1 MLITAIRQTSP
12 GRLTVCLEDGTA
24 LKSTLSAVTDL
35 RLYSG
40 RELDREELEALRLS
54 SARSLARE
62 KALELL
68 SRRPMSRQELKTKLL
83 QKGEDEE
90 TAEFCA
96 AWLCDNGLLDDE
108 SYAAAVT
115 RHYAAKGYGPGRIR
129 SELSRRGVDRKLR
142 ESALEQMPDNSAK
155 LDKFI
160 AARLKD
166 PTDRDQ
172 LRKVTAALYRR
183 GHSWEE
189 IRAALRR
196 FDAEPEEY

>member
-1 MLITAIRQTSP
+1 MLITAIRQTAP
-12 GRLTVCLEDGTA
+12 GRLTVCLEDGVE

-40 RELDREELEALRLS
+40 RELDEAELAELRLS

-68 SRRPMSRQELKTKLL
+68 SRRPMSRQELKNKLI
-83 QKGEDEE
+83 QKGQDED
-90 TAEFCA
+90 TAEYCT

-129 SELSRRGVDRKLR
+129 GELSRRGIDRELWD
-142 ESALEQMPDNSAK
+142 SALDQMPDNSGK

-166 PTDRDQ
+166 PADRDQ
-172 LRKVTAALYRR
+172 VRKVTAALYRR
-183 GHSWEE
+183 GHSWED

>member
-1 MLITAIRQTSP
+1 MRITAIRQTAP
-12 GRLTVCLEDGTA
+12 GRLTVVLEDGTE
-24 LKSTLSAVTDL
+24 LESTLSAVTDL

-40 RELDREELEALRLS
+40 RELDEDELSALRLA
-54 SARSLARE
+54 SARSLSRE

-68 SRRPMSRQELKTKLL
+68 SRRPMSRQELKSKLIR
-83 QKGEDEE
+83 KGEDEE
-90 TAEFCA
+90 IAEYCA
-96 AWLCDNGLLDDE
+96 AWLCDNGLVNDE
-108 SYAAAVT
+108 DYAAAVT

-129 SELSRRGVDRKLR
+129 SELSRRGVER
-142 ESALEQMPDNSAK
+142 ELWDDALEHMPDNSAK

-166 PTDRDQ
+166 PADRDQ
-172 LRKVTAALYRR
+172 VRKVTAALYRR
-183 GHSWEE
+183 GHSWED

>member
-1 MLITAIRQTSP
+1 MRITAIRQTAP
-12 GRLTVCLEDGTA
+12 GRLTVAFEDGTEI
-24 LKSTLSAVTDL
+24 KSTLSAVTDL

-40 RELDREELEALRLS
+40 RYLDEEEMEVLRLS
-54 SARSLARE
+54 SGRALARE

-68 SRRPMSRQELKTKLL
+68 SRRPMSRQELKSKLI
-83 QKGEDEE
+83 QKGQEED
-90 TAEFCA
+90 TAEYCA

-129 SELSRRGVDRKLR
+129 GELSRRGVDRELWD
-142 ESALEQMPDNSAK
+142 EALDQMPDSSGK

-166 PTDRDQ
+166 PEDRDQ
-172 LRKVTAALYRR
+172 VRKVTAALYRR
-183 GHSWEE
+183 GHSWED

-196 FDAEPEEY
+196 FDAEPEEE

>member
-1 MLITAIRQTSP
+1 MLITAIRQTAP
-12 GRLTVCLEDGTA
+12 GRLTVCLEDGTE
-24 LKSTLSAVTDL
+24 LKSTLSAITDL

-40 RELDREELEALRLS
+40 RALDEEELSALRLS

-68 SRRPMSRQELKTKLL
+68 SRRPMSRQELKSKLI

-90 TAEFCA
+90 IAEYCA
-96 AWLCDNGLLDDE
+96 SWLCDNGLLNDE
-108 SYAAAVT
+108 DYAAAVT

-129 SELSRRGVDRKLR
+129 SELSRRGVER
-142 ESALEQMPDNSAK
+142 ELWDDALEQMPDNSSK

-166 PTDRDQ
+166 PEDRDQ
-172 LRKVTAALYRR
+172 VRKVTAALYRR
-183 GHSWEE
+183 GHSWED

>member
-1 MLITAIRQTSP
+1 MRITAIRQTAP
-12 GRLTVCLEDGTA
+12 GRLTVAFEDGTEI
-24 LKSTLSAVTDL
+24 KSTLSAVTDL

-40 RELDREELEALRLS
+40 RDLDEEEMEALRLS
-54 SARSLARE
+54 SGRALARE

-68 SRRPMSRQELKTKLL
+68 SRRPMSRQELKSKLI
-83 QKGEDEE
+83 QKGQEED
-90 TAEFCA
+90 TAEYCA
-96 AWLCDNGLLDDE
+96 AWLYDNGLLDDE

-129 SELSRRGVDRKLR
+129 GELSRRGVDRELWD
-142 ESALEQMPDNSAK
+142 EALDQMPDSSGK

-166 PTDRDQ
+166 PEDRDQ
-172 LRKVTAALYRR
+172 VRKVTDALYRR
-183 GHSWEE
+183 GHSWED

-196 FDAEPEEY
+196 FDAEPEEE